1 MADITLTVP
10 ALDKLLDY
18 LASGVGAIAGPLLAP
33 WRASQEGKARIIT
46 ARDEGEVQR
55 IQAEAETST
64 SQLIAKAR
72 TEAREYAASDQPE
85 SDGGVVE
92 SNIVRKAVRFQAE
105 KRVRNIQAIAGHAA
119 EELKDKEVPDH
130 DPDPDWIAR
139 FFDGAQ
145 DVSSEE
151 LQKLWA
157 KILAGEVKSPGQTSL
172 RTLSILRNMT
182 QKEAQDFLNL
192 MHYRI
197 WTFILKKEVSKVLG
211 ERSINLITHFS
222 DIGLLRGF
230 GVSPNLII
238 QDDWTLTHEHCGY
251 ILRIVGQPGQ
261 QLDTVLTPYNTS
273 LITAAGLELAQLC
286 QHQEPDITYLSHF
299 ARLLAEQNCKLLIR
313 KVENREGK
321 EIQLDDIYIIKPF
334 VEPEER
340 NQQEPSNAE

>member
-46 ARDEGEVQR
+46 ARDEAEVRR
-55 IQAEAETST
+55 IQAEAEGST

-72 TEAREYAASDQPE
+72 AEAREYVASDHLE

-182 QKEAQDFLNL
+182 QQEAKDFSRL
-192 MHYRI
+192 MRFQIH
-197 WTFILKKEVSKVLG
+197 TFILNRYVCKVLG
-211 ERSINLITHFS
+211 EHSIKLMTHFS
-222 DIGLLRGF
+222 DIGLLGSF
-230 GVSPNLII
+230 GTFPSLTIQNDGTLIG
-238 QDDWTLTHEHCGY
+238 EHCGHL
-251 ILRIVGQPGQ
+251 LRIEGQPGQ
-261 QLDTVLTPYNTS
+261 PLKVLTAYNTS
-273 LITAAGLELAQLC
+273 LITSAGSELAELC
-286 QHQEPDITYLSHF
+286 HYEEPDITYLSYF
-299 ARLLAEQNCKLLIR
+299 AKLLAEQDCKLLIR
-313 KVENREGK
+313 KFVDRDGEK
-321 EIQLDDIYIIKPF
+321 IQLPDIRIIKPF
-334 VEPEER
+334 AEPEEH
-340 NQQEPSNAE
+340 NQKEPNNAE